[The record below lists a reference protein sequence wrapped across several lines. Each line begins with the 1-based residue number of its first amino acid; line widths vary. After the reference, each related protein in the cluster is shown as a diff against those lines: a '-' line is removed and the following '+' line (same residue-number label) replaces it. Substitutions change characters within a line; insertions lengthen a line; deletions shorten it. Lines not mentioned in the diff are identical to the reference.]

1 MTQSA
6 HRSPAAA
13 SSGCLAECGGPPIRI
28 VETGGS
34 DGFESVRPSHVAEMN
49 HQRAVRVHD
58 VALRAL
64 LVLGPGKFGQ
74 RIMRGNCA
82 VLGHAAF
89 RAPAAAG
96 EGGGECGI
104 ERAAVNA
111 GLPAG
116 DDARER
122 DRDLTIVSVFWIV
135 LA

>member
-1 MTQSA
+1 MTQSV
-6 HRSPAAA
+6 HRNPAAA

-34 DGFESVRPSHVAEMN
+34 DGFESVRPSHVAEIN
-49 HQRAVRVHD
+49 HQRAVQVHD

-64 LVLGPGKFGQ
+64 LVPGPGKFGQ

-82 VLGHAAF
+82 VFGHAAF

-96 EGGGECGI
+96 EAGGECGI
-104 ERAAVNA
+104 ERAAVYA
-111 GLPAG
+111 GLTAG
-116 DDARER
+116 DDARGR
-122 DRDLTIVSVFWIV
+122 DHDLSVLSVFWIV